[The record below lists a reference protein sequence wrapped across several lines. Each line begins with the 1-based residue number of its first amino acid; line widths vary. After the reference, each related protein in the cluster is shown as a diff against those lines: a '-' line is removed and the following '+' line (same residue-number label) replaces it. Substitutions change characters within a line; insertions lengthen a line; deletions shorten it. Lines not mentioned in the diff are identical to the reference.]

1 MNKEE
6 FLSLTEQNGL
16 SINQKMLEQLD
27 KYRELLKKYNQV
39 MNLTS
44 IVEEEEVY
52 EKHYYDSL
60 MFTFGMNL
68 DDKRLIDVGTGAG
81 FPGLVLA
88 ICFPKLKVDLLE
100 PLTKRCNFL
109 NEVIAELD
117 LKNVIVINERAEDYS
132 KKNVEKYDIATARA
146 VAKLNILLEISSQ
159 MIKVG
164 GFFIALKGR
173 IAEEEIQEAKNA
185 IKVLRFDLK
194 NVQKSFLPS
203 QEDVRMNVFL
213 LKENKTPSSYPR
225 NFGQIKKRPL

>member
-1 MNKEE
+1 MYK
-6 FLSLTEQNGL
+6 
-16 SINQKMLEQLD
+16 
-27 KYRELLKKYNQV
+27 
-39 MNLTS
+39 
-44 IVEEEEVY
+44 
-52 EKHYYDSL
+52 
-60 MFTFGMNL
+60 
-68 DDKRLIDVGTGAG
+68 
-81 FPGLVLA
+81 
-88 ICFPKLKVDLLE
+88 
-100 PLTKRCNFL
+100 
-109 NEVIAELD
+109 
-117 LKNVIVINERAEDYS
+117 
-132 KKNVEKYDIATARA
+132 EKYDIATARA